1 MKPRF
6 LLDENLSTKI
16 AIGLKRLLPSVDIA
30 NIGTDTTL
38 PKGTLDPD
46 ILQWVEQHGYILV
59 TNNRHSMPAHI
70 LDHLAAGRHYPG
82 IISITREMSIGEL
95 IAELEVI
102 WQASEA
108 EEYWDKIEY
117 IPL

>member
-6 LLDENLSTKI
+6 LLDENLSAKI
-16 AIGLKRLLPSVDIA
+16 TIGLRRLIPVVEIA
-30 NIGTDTTL
+30 NIGTNATL
-38 PKGTLDPD
+38 PKGTPDPD
-46 ILQWVEQHGYILV
+46 ILRWIEQHGYILV
-59 TNNRHSMPAHI
+59 TNNRQSMPPHI
-70 LDHLAAGRHYPG
+70 LDHLAAGRHFPG

-95 IAELEVI
+95 IAELEII

-108 EEYWDKIEY
+108 EEYLDKVNY